1 MCNTGSECG
10 AAAQHRELSSGLRDD
25 LEGQGERLKR
35 EGYMYTYSRFTLLCS
50 RNGHNTVKQSYFK
63 MKENKP

>member
-25 LEGQGERLKR
+25 LEGGVAGRPKR
-35 EGYMYTYSRFTLLCS
+35 KAMYA
-50 RNGHNTVKQSYFK
+50 HVKLIHFVAQQK
-63 MKENKP
+63 LTQHCKAIILH